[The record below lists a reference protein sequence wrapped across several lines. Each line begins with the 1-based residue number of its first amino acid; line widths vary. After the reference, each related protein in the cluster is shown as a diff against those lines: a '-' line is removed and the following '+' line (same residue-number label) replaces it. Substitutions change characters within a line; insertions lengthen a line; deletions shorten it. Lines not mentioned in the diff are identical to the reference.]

1 MTPPMHV
8 GRAATHEH
16 RLVPQLLSKQVEV
29 VLVGCGGT
37 GSAIAAGLVHLHQAM
52 LAFGHPRGLHVTLV
66 DGDRIS
72 RANCVRQPFS
82 ENEVGFYK
90 AEVLATRINLFWG
103 LSWDADIQFLDQSWR
118 SPHNIDII
126 ISCVD
131 TRKARKLIT
140 ESAAYGRAHYWL
152 DLGNN
157 AETGQFVL
165 GQPPTSPATDAEVQ
179 LPNVADLFPEI
190 IDAKLDAKD
199 KLPSCSALEA
209 LESQSPFV
217 NQTLAYQALAM
228 LARLFRYG
236 KLTYHGAF
244 ANLATGRVSSLP
256 VDPAVWKRIK
266 ESSFIA
272 TSRRVKPRSHTLRP

>member
-1 MTPPMHV
+1 MTAHTAIS
-8 GRAATHEH
+8 AAHEH
-16 RLVPQLLSKQVEV
+16 TLPSQLLTQRIN
-29 VLVGCGGT
+29 VLVVGCGGT
-37 GSAIAAGLVHLHQAM
+37 GSTIASGLVFLHQAL
-52 LAFGHPRGLHVTLV
+52 LAFGHPHGLRVTLV

-82 ENEVGFYK
+82 ESEIGLYK
-90 AEVLATRINLFWG
+90 ADVLASRINMFWG
-103 LSWDADIQFLDQSWR
+103 LDWESDIRFLDERWR
-118 SPHNIDII
+118 GGESPHLL

-131 TRKARKLIT
+131 SRKARKSIT
-140 ESAAYGRAHYWL
+140 QTEAYTRSSYWL

-165 GQPPTSPATDAEVQ
+165 GQPRTVTVAKGALR

-228 LARLFRYG
+228 LAQLFRRG
-236 KLTYHGAF
+236 RLSYHGGF
-244 ANLATGRVSSLP
+244 MNLITGRTSPLP
-256 VDPAVWKRIK
+256 VDPAVWKRL
-266 ESSFIA
+266 A
-272 TSRRVKPRSHTLRP
+272 GRLT